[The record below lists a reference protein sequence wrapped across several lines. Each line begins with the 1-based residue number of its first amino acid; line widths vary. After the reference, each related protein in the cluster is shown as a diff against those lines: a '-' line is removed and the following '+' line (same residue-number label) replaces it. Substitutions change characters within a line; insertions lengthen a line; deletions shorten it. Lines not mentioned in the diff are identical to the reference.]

1 MSQDLYEILQVH
13 PRADGEAIRAAY
25 QRLIALYDPAR
36 LEGAA
41 DELVALAR
49 QKRDAIEH
57 AYAVLSDAERRRSY
71 DAEQT
76 TTQANRGGRAAPID
90 EADEADDEGDEGEP
104 ALDYRPLP
112 PSRRAERPKGFSAEP
127 VRSATA
133 RRAAESD
140 PRAWQVPAIIAA
152 VLIALIAPVSLL
164 VTQFGN
170 TPAAPAAGAAPTPT
184 ASAVDQFEPFL
195 ADARS
200 RAEQSPNNV
209 QGWIDYGNLLFDS
222 AIIAREQDATGALY
236 QQRLPRW
243 LEATDAYS
251 RALALDPNNAPV
263 RADMGASLCF
273 YGAGV
278 NDQAVVVRGLNEV
291 RSAAGIAPDDLRVLL
306 NLGNCLVTVQP
317 PRTDEA
323 IKSWRRIIELAPNN
337 QQAAEQAR
345 LLIARYEQ
353 Q

>member
-13 PRADGEAIRAAY
+13 PRADGEAVRAAY

-41 DELVALAR
+41 EELVALAR

-57 AYAVLSDAERRRSY
+57 AHAVLSDPERRRSY
-71 DAEQT
+71 DAGQT
-76 TTQANRGGRAAPID
+76 AAQANRGGRATLI
-90 EADEADDEGDEGEP
+90 DEGDEGDEGDGDEP

-112 PSRRAERPKGFSAEP
+112 PSRRAERPKGFDAEP
-127 VRSATA
+127 VRTGSA
-133 RRAAESD
+133 RRAAEND
-140 PRAWQVPAIIAA
+140 PRAWQVPAVIAA

-164 VTQFGN
+164 VTQIGGS
-170 TPAAPAAGAAPTPT
+170 PAAPAAGAPATPT

-200 RAEQSPNNV
+200 RAEQSPNNA

-243 LEATDAYS
+243 LEATEAYS

-273 YGAGV
+273 YGAGI
-278 NDQAVVVRGLNEV
+278 NDQAAVVRGLNEV

-317 PRTDEA
+317 PRTQEA
-323 IKSWRRIIELAPNN
+323 LTSWRRIIELAPNN

-345 LLIARYEQ
+345 LLIARYQ
-353 Q
+353 QQ

>member
-1 MSQDLYEILQVH
+1 MSHDLYEILQVH
-13 PRADGEAIRAAY
+13 PRADGEAVYAAY

-71 DAEQT
+71 DAQLVAA
-76 TTQANRGGRAAPID
+76 QANQGGRAIPITAL
-90 EADEADDEGDEGEP
+90 ADEEHEPDEP

-112 PSRRAERPKGFSAEP
+112 PARQAERPKGFDAEP
-127 VRSATA
+127 LRSASA
-133 RRAAESD
+133 RRAAEND
-140 PRAWQVPAIIAA
+140 PRSWQVPAIIAA

-164 VTQFGN
+164 MTQMG
-170 TPAAPAAGAAPTPT
+170 TTSATTPAAGAVATPT

-200 RAEQSPNNV
+200 RAEQNPNSA

-222 AIIAREQDATGALY
+222 AIIAREQDASGALY

-243 LEATDAYS
+243 LEATEAYS

-273 YGAGV
+273 YGAGI
-278 NDQAVVVRGLNEV
+278 NDQNTVVRGLNEV
-291 RSAAGIAPDDLRVLL
+291 RSASGIAPDDLRVLL
-306 NLGNCLVTVQP
+306 NLGNCLVTIQP

-323 IKSWRRIIELAPNN
+323 ITSWRRIIELAPNN
-337 QQAAEQAR
+337 QQATEQAR

>member
-1 MSQDLYEILQVH
+1 MSQDLYETLQVH
-13 PRADGEAIRAAY
+13 PRADSEAIRAAY

-41 DELVALAR
+41 DELVTLAR

-57 AYAVLSDAERRRSY
+57 AYAVLSDTERRRSY
-71 DAEQT
+71 DAQAVT
-76 TTQANRGGRAAPID
+76 AQANQNGRAIPL
-90 EADEADDEGDEGEP
+90 DDAAEEDDEGEP

-112 PSRRAERPKGFSAEP
+112 PSRRSERPKGFNAEP
-127 VRSATA
+127 VRPPSA
-133 RRAAESD
+133 RRAAEAD

-164 VTQFGN
+164 VTQIGS
-170 TPAAPAAGAAPTPT
+170 TRPAAPAAAGASGPTPT

-200 RAEQSPNNV
+200 RAEQNPNNA

-222 AIIAREQDATGALY
+222 AIIAREQDASGVLY

-243 LEATDAYS
+243 IEATEAYS

-263 RADMGASLCF
+263 RSDLGASLCF
-273 YGAGV
+273 YGAGT
-278 NDQAVVVRGLNEV
+278 NDQATVVRGLNEV

-323 IKSWRRIIELAPNN
+323 IKNWRRIIELAPNN
-337 QQAAEQAR
+337 EQAANQAR
-345 LLIARYEQ
+345 LLIARYE
-353 Q
+353 